1 MRRRDFISLLGGAA
15 VAWPLAATAQQS
27 TNKKRLAIFSPSE
40 PSADLHEHS
49 KTKAWRALFAELRRL
64 GQIEG
69 QNLKV
74 ERYGREQNTSGPED
88 LATEIVR
95 SNPDVIYVVGPGLLF
110 FKKLTSRIPIVVI
123 TGDPVKQGI
132 AESLAHPGG
141 NFTGVTPDAGPSIYG
156 KRIALLREIIP
167 TMSKLGCLGLR
178 MQWHGPVTGPTI
190 RAAAE
195 TAGLP
200 LAVSLLEI
208 GTSEAD
214 VRTAVESISRD
225 GANAVMV
232 VESPETFQNGTLI
245 AKLLGDAKLPAIF
258 PFTES
263 VEAGGLMAYSFDL
276 IELYKRVANNIDAIL
291 RGAKPGD
298 IPIYQVTK
306 FELSIN
312 LKTAKQLGLSVPPAL
327 VAIADKVIE

>member
-1 MRRRDFISLLGGAA
+1 MHMRRRAFLSVVCGA

-141 NFTGVTPDAGPSIYG
+141 NFTGVSIDAGLSRSSNVMEWANHRSRNPRSGRNGRPPSRG
-156 KRIALLREIIP
+156 VFTGNWFQRSRLSGGGREHLP
-167 TMSKLGCLGLR
+167 RRCKCG
-178 MQWHGPVTGPTI
+178 HGP
-190 RAAAE
+190 RFA
-195 TAGLP
+195 
-200 LAVSLLEI
+200 
-208 GTSEAD
+208 
-214 VRTAVESISRD
+214 
-225 GANAVMV
+225 
-232 VESPETFQNGTLI
+232 
-245 AKLLGDAKLPAIF
+245 
-258 PFTES
+258 
-263 VEAGGLMAYSFDL
+263 
-276 IELYKRVANNIDAIL
+276 
-291 RGAKPGD
+291 
-298 IPIYQVTK
+298 
-306 FELSIN
+306 
-312 LKTAKQLGLSVPPAL
+312 
-327 VAIADKVIE
+327 

>member
-1 MRRRDFISLLGGAA
+1 MRRRGFISLLGGAA

-27 TNKKRLAIFSPSE
+27 ANKKRLAIFSPSE

-49 KTKAWRALFAELRRL
+49 ERKKYRAFFAELRRL
-64 GQIEG
+64 GWIEG
-69 QNLKV
+69 HNLKV
-74 ERYGREQNTSGPED
+74 ERYGREQNPSGPEA

-95 SNPDVIYVVGPGLLF
+95 SNPDVIHVVGPGAVI

-123 TGDPVKQGI
+123 TSDPVKQGI

-141 NFTGVTPDAGPSIYG
+141 NFTGASVDVGPSIYG
-156 KRIALLREIIP
+156 KRFALLREMVP
-167 TMSKLGCLGLR
+167 TMTKLGCLALGL
-178 MQWHGPVTGPTI
+178 QWNGPTIGPAI

-195 TAGLP
+195 TAGLS

-208 GTSEAD
+208 GTSEAGY
-214 VRTAVESISRD
+214 RAAIESITRD
-225 GANAVMV
+225 DANAVLV
-232 VESPETFQNGTLI
+232 VESPETDQNSTLL
-245 AKLLGDAKLPAIF
+245 AKLVGDAKLPAIF
-258 PFTES
+258 GLPEP

-276 IELYKRVANNIDAIL
+276 IEVHKRAANNIDAIL

>member
-15 VAWPLAATAQQS
+15 VAWPLAAAAQQS
-27 TNKKRLAIFSPSE
+27 TNSKHLAIFSPSV
-40 PSADLHEHS
+40 PSADSHEHS
-49 KTKAWRALFAELRRL
+49 ESTGWRALFAELRRL

-74 ERYGREQNTSGPED
+74 ESYGREQNTSGPEA
-88 LATEIVR
+88 LAAEIVR
-95 SNPDVIYVVGPGLLF
+95 SNPDVIWVVGPGAVI
-110 FKKLTSRIPIVVI
+110 FKKLASRIPIVAI
-123 TGDPVKQGI
+123 TGDPVKTGI
-132 AESLAHPGG
+132 ADSLAHPGG
-141 NFTGVTPDAGPSIYG
+141 NFTGVSVDAGPSIYG
-156 KRIALLREIIP
+156 KRIALLREMFP
-167 TMSKLGCLGLR
+167 TMSKLGCLILR
-178 MQWHGPVTGPTI
+178 LQWNGPITGPAI

-200 LAVSLLEI
+200 LAVSLVEM
-208 GTSEAD
+208 GTSEAGY
-214 VRTAVESISRD
+214 RAAVESISRD
-225 GANAVMV
+225 GADAVMV
-232 VESPETFQNGTLI
+232 VESPETEQKGALI

-258 PFTES
+258 SFTES

-276 IELYKRVANNIDAIL
+276 IELYKRVANPIDAIL

-327 VAIADKVIE
+327 VASADKVIE

>member
-15 VAWPLAATAQQS
+15 VAWSLAAAAQQS
-27 TNKKRLAIFSPSE
+27 TNSKRLAIFSPSE

-123 TGDPVKQGI
+123 TGDPVKQGL

-141 NFTGVTPDAGPSIYG
+141 NFTGASVDAGLSIHG
-156 KRIALLREIIP
+156 KRIALLSQRSP
-167 TMSKLGCLGLR
+167 VPQSAQRPKRQASLSRCLYWKL
-178 MQWHGPVTGPTI
+178 V
-190 RAAAE
+190 
-195 TAGLP
+195 
-200 LAVSLLEI
+200 LA
-208 GTSEAD
+208 
-214 VRTAVESISRD
+214 
-225 GANAVMV
+225 
-232 VESPETFQNGTLI
+232 
-245 AKLLGDAKLPAIF
+245 K
-258 PFTES
+258 
-263 VEAGGLMAYSFDL
+263 
-276 IELYKRVANNIDAIL
+276 
-291 RGAKPGD
+291 
-298 IPIYQVTK
+298 
-306 FELSIN
+306 
-312 LKTAKQLGLSVPPAL
+312 
-327 VAIADKVIE
+327 